1 MTRLAT
7 MQVWNVELGLAIH
20 IKAPNGKYIVIDLG
34 RKNNFSPLYQLK
46 NEKVGYMVITHPHK
60 DHIEDISNISYARP
74 EVLWRVKSFSR
85 EELLDKAQNES
96 DVDIINRYCNFID
109 GYNGSLSDEKD
120 PTTNNPFNG
129 LTAEVFQ
136 TSLCGKS
143 NINNFSGIV
152 VLKLGLMKIVI
163 CGDNE
168 SASFNILMERSD
180 FKNAIKDTDI
190 LVAAHHGRES
200 GFHNDF
206 VSLANPLLTIVS
218 DTKNPDT
225 TASSRYSAKSR
236 GLNVYDGSG
245 KCNFR
250 KCLTTRS
257 DGSIRVI
264 FGESSSSQYRGTLR
278 VETEF

>member
-1 MTRLAT
+1 MAKLAT
-7 MQVWNVELGLAIH
+7 MKVWDVELGLAIH
-20 IKAPNGKYIVIDLG
+20 IKAPNGKYIVVDLG
-34 RKNNFSPLYQLK
+34 RKTNFSPLYQLK
-46 NEKVGYMVITHPHK
+46 NEDVGYMVITHPHK

-74 EVLWRVKSFSR
+74 DVLWRVHSFSR
-85 EELLDKAQNES
+85 EELLDRAQNAS
-96 DVDIINRYCNFID
+96 DVNIINRYCDFID
-109 GYNGSLSDEKD
+109 GYNGSLSEEKD
-120 PTTNNPFNG
+120 PTTENPFDG

-152 VLKLGLMKIVI
+152 ILKLGFIKIVI

-168 SASFNILMERSD
+168 SASFNILMGNSD
-180 FKNAIKDTDI
+180 FKDAIKDTDI

-225 TASSRYSAKSR
+225 TASCRYSAKSR
-236 GLNVYDGSG
+236 GLNVYDKWGNHSV
-245 KCNFR
+245 R

-257 DGSIRVI
+257 DGNIEI
-264 FGESSSSQYRGTLR
+264 LFGESSSPQYRGTLR
-278 VETEF
+278 VETEL

>member
-1 MTRLAT
+1 MNRLAT
-7 MQVWNVELGLAIH
+7 MKVWDVELGLAIH
-20 IKAPNGKYIVIDLG
+20 IEAPNGKYIVIDLG
-34 RKNNFSPLYQLK
+34 RKNNFSPLYQLR
-46 NEKVGYMVITHPHK
+46 NEDVGYMVITHPHR
-60 DHIEDISNISYARP
+60 DHIDDITNISYARP
-74 EVLWRVKSFSR
+74 DVLWRVQDFSR
-85 EELLDKAQNES
+85 EELLEKARNES
-96 DVDIINRYCNFID
+96 DRNIINRYCNFTD
-109 GYNGSLSDEKD
+109 GYNGPLSDDKD
-120 PTTNNPFNG
+120 PTTENPFDG
-129 LTAEVFQ
+129 LTTEVFK

-152 VLKLGLMKIVI
+152 VVKLGFIKLVI

-180 FKNAIKDTDI
+180 FKRAIKDTDI

-225 TASSRYSAKSR
+225 TASNRYSVKSR
-236 GLNVYDGSG
+236 GLTVYDRWGNNSI
-245 KCNFR
+245 R

-257 DGSIRVI
+257 DGNIKII
-264 FGESSSSQYRGTLR
+264 FGESSDPQYRGTLR
-278 VETEF
+278 VETGV